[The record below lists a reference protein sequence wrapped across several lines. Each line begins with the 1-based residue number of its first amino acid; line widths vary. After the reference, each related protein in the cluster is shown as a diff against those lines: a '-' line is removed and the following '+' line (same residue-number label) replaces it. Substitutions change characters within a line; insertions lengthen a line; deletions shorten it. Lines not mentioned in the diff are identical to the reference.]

1 MNCKELV
8 YLLGEYLDGT
18 MEDHLRKDLDVH
30 ISMCDSCLNF
40 LTTFD
45 KTRII
50 CRQVRLDEIPEEFRI
65 RLKSFVMQK
74 AAERHAGIDK
84 YIRMAEE
91 ERHRDVLA
99 LIGAYRTRTLS
110 PALSVLFESH
120 RDRCGKCGAFLR
132 SINGGEERISVP
144 EEIEEHLAEF
154 LDAIPPG
161 EVPFRQ

>member
-18 MEDHLRKDLDVH
+18 MEEHLRKDLDVH

-50 CRQVRLDEIPEEFRI
+50 CRQVRLEEIPEEFRI

-74 AAERHAGIDK
+74 AAEHHAGIDK
-84 YIRMAEE
+84 YVRLAQED
-91 ERHRDVLA
+91 RRRDVLA
-99 LIGAYRTRTLS
+99 LVRAFRTKSLS
-110 PALSVLFESH
+110 PTLSVLFESH

-132 SINGGEERISVP
+132 EINGGEERVEIP
-144 EEIEEHLAEF
+144 AEIEEHIAEF
-154 LDAIPPG
+154 LEALPKDEA
-161 EVPFRQ
+161 PFRQ